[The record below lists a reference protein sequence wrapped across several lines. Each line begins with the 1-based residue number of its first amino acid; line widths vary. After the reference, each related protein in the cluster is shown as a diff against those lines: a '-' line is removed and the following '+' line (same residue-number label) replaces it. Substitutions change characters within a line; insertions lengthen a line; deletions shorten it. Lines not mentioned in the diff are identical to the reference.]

1 MIDYLYIKERGVKIM
16 YRKISS
22 LIICG
27 VIFLNV
33 LFSPVLCN
41 HSINKSSGY
50 SCEELAI
57 NVTAFEEKNHGG

>member
-16 YRKISS
+16 CRKISG

-27 VIFLNV
+27 IIFLNV

-41 HSINKSSGY
+41 HSNNKISGC
-50 SCEELAI
+50 SCEELSI
-57 NVTAFEEKNHGG
+57 NITAFEEKNHGG

>member
-1 MIDYLYIKERGVKIM
+1 MC
-16 YRKISS
+16 RKISG

-27 VIFLNV
+27 IIFLNV